1 MRIAISTGRRD
12 LNEFVDDRFGRC
24 PYFLFCD
31 SEDPQSTAEYKD
43 NPALSGTG
51 GAGIAAAEYI
61 AKEKVEVLIT
71 GSLGPNALRVIEA
84 GNIPAY
90 TASESM
96 TLIEA
101 ITAWKEGHLVKI
113 SEAGAAH
120 AGER

>member
-1 MRIAISTGRRD
+1 MRIAISTGGRD
-12 LNEFVDDRFGRC
+12 LEQFVDDRFGRC
-24 PYFLFCD
+24 PFFLFCD
-31 SEDPQSTAEYKD
+31 SENPQGTAEYKD

-51 GAGIAAAEYI
+51 GAGIAAAEFM
-61 AKEKVEVLIT
+61 ANEKVEVLIT

-101 ITAWKEGHLVKI
+101 ITAWKEGHLAKI

>member
-1 MRIAISTGRRD
+1 MRIAISTGGRD
-12 LNEFVDDRFGRC
+12 LNKFVDDRFGRC
-24 PYFLFCD
+24 PYFLMCD
-31 SEDPQSTAEYKD
+31 SEDPQSTAEYKE
-43 NPALSGTG
+43 NPALSATG
-51 GAGIAAAEYI
+51 GAGIAAGEFM

-101 ITAWKEGHLVKI
+101 ITAWKEGQLVQI

>member
-1 MRIAISTGRRD
+1 MRIAISTGGRD
-12 LNEFVDDRFGRC
+12 LSQFVDERFGRC
-24 PYFLFCD
+24 SYFMFCD

-51 GAGIAAAEYI
+51 GAGIAAAEFV
-61 AKEKVEVLIT
+61 ANEKAEILIT
-71 GSLGPNALRVIEA
+71 GRLGPNALRVIEA
-84 GNIPAY
+84 GNIPAF

-96 TLIEA
+96 TISEA
-101 ITAWKEGHLVKI
+101 IMAWTAGNLVKI

>member
-1 MRIAISTGRRD
+1 MRIAISTGGRD
-12 LNEFVDDRFGRC
+12 LEQFVDDRFGRC
-24 PYFLFCD
+24 PFFLFCD
-31 SEDPQSTAEYKD
+31 SENPQGTAEYKD

-51 GAGIAAAEYI
+51 GAGIAAAEFM
-61 AKEKVEVLIT
+61 ANEKVEVLIT
-71 GSLGPNALRVIEA
+71 GSLGPNALRVVEA
-84 GNIPAY
+84 GKIPAY

-101 ITAWKEGHLVKI
+101 ITAWKEGHLAKI

>member
-1 MRIAISTGRRD
+1 MRIAISTGGRD
-12 LNEFVDDRFGRC
+12 LSQFVDDRFGRC

-31 SEDPQSTAEYKD
+31 SEDPESTAEYKD

-51 GAGIAAAEYI
+51 GAGIAAAEYM

-90 TASESM
+90 TASETM
-96 TLIEA
+96 TLSSA
-101 ITAWKEGHLVKI
+101 IMAWKEGNLVQI

-120 AGER
+120 AGDR

>member
-1 MRIAISTGRRD
+1 MRIAISTGGRD
-12 LNEFVDDRFGRC
+12 LEQFVDDRFGRC

-31 SEDPQSTAEYKD
+31 SENPQGTAEYKD

-51 GAGIAAAEYI
+51 GAGIAAAEFM
-61 AKEKVEVLIT
+61 AQEKVDVLIT

-84 GNIPAY
+84 GKIPAY

-96 TLIEA
+96 TLSEA
-101 ITAWKEGHLVKI
+101 IMAWKEGHLVKI

>member
-1 MRIAISTGRRD
+1 MRIAISTGGRD
-12 LNEFVDDRFGRC
+12 LEQFVDDRFGRC

-31 SEDPQSTAEYKD
+31 SEDPQGTAEYKD

-51 GAGIAAAEYI
+51 GAGIAAAEFM
-61 AKEKVEVLIT
+61 ANEKVEVLIT

-96 TLIEA
+96 MLIEA
-101 ITAWKEGHLVKI
+101 ITAWKEGHLAKI
-113 SEAGAAH
+113 REAGAAH

>member
-1 MRIAISTGRRD
+1 MRIAISTGGRD
-12 LNEFVDDRFGRC
+12 LAAFVDDRFGRC

-31 SEDPQSTAEYKD
+31 SEDPQGTAECKD

-51 GAGIAAAEYI
+51 GAGIAAAEYM

-84 GNIPAY
+84 ANIPAY
-90 TASESM
+90 SASESL
-96 TLIEA
+96 TLSEA
-101 ITAWKEGHLVKI
+101 IEAWKEGRLPQI

>member
-1 MRIAISTGRRD
+1 MRIAISTGGRD
-12 LNEFVDDRFGRC
+12 LDQFVDDRFGRC

-31 SEDPQSTAEYKD
+31 SENPQGTAEYKD

-51 GAGIAAAEYI
+51 GAGIAAGEFM

-90 TASESM
+90 NASESM

-101 ITAWKEGHLVKI
+101 ITAWKEGSLVQI

>member
-1 MRIAISTGRRD
+1 MRIAISTGGRD
-12 LNEFVDDRFGRC
+12 LNKFVDDRFGRC
-24 PYFLFCD
+24 PYFLLCD
-31 SEDPQSTAEYKD
+31 SEDPQNTAEYKD
-43 NPALSGTG
+43 NPALSATG
-51 GAGIAAAEYI
+51 GAGIAAGEFM

-96 TLIEA
+96 TLSEA

>member
-1 MRIAISTGRRD
+1 MRIAISTGGRD
-12 LNEFVDDRFGRC
+12 LDKFVDDRFGRC

-31 SEDPQSTAEYKD
+31 SEDPQNTAEYKD

-51 GAGIAAAEYI
+51 GAGIAAAEYMS
-61 AKEKVEVLIT
+61 KEKVEVLIT
-71 GSLGPNALRVIEA
+71 GSLGPNALRVIKVA
-84 GNIPAY
+84 NIPAF

-101 ITAWKEGHLVKI
+101 IIAWKEGHLTQI

>member
-1 MRIAISTGRRD
+1 MRIAISTGGRD
-12 LNEFVDDRFGRC
+12 LDQFVDDRFGRC
-24 PYFLFCD
+24 PYFMFCD

-51 GAGIAAAEYI
+51 GAGIAAAEYMV
-61 AKEKVEVLIT
+61 KEKVEALIT

-90 TASESM
+90 TAGEGM

-101 ITAWKEGHLVKI
+101 IMAWKEGQLVKI
-113 SEAGAAH
+113 SDAGAAH

>member
-1 MRIAISTGRRD
+1 MRIAISTGGRD
-12 LNEFVDDRFGRC
+12 LDKFVDDRFGRC

-31 SEDPQSTAEYKD
+31 SEDPQSTAEYKG

-51 GAGIAAAEYI
+51 GAGIAAAEYM

-90 TASESM
+90 TASETM
-96 TLIEA
+96 TLTEA
-101 ITAWKEGHLVKI
+101 IRAWKEGHLVKI
-113 SEAGAAH
+113 SEAGEAH

>member
-1 MRIAISTGRRD
+1 MRIAISTGGRD
-12 LNEFVDDRFGRC
+12 LDKFVDDRFGRC

-51 GAGIAAAEYI
+51 GAGIAAAEYM

-84 GNIPAY
+84 GKIPAY

-101 ITAWKEGHLVKI
+101 ITAWKAGNLVKI

>member
-1 MRIAISTGRRD
+1 MRIAISTGGRD
-12 LNEFVDDRFGRC
+12 LDQFVDDRFGRC

-51 GAGIAAAEYI
+51 GAGIAAAEYM

-84 GNIPAY
+84 GKIPAY
-90 TASESM
+90 NASESM
-96 TLIEA
+96 TLIQA
-101 ITAWKEGHLVKI
+101 ITAWKAGNLVKI